1 MEGNSDGNTLNE
13 EDTKRLNEFIDQLIN
28 SLLVGTTISIDN
40 FKNSHKINRVDTIRK
55 LTNVVTILG
64 KIPSNKGT
72 EITQKLNEKKEE
84 LKVKYGKMKTG
95 PKGPVG
101 PREKKEVQEQEQ
113 EEPVKKLRRETL
125 ERLRQLLYTTRPL
138 TNESMNQYIQ
148 QQLQFNLEDDS
159 NFGFDSNYD
168 LTKAKIIEDTNKI
181 SELINRNLSRYTN
194 FTENAVRNIREM
206 HASTAVKESG
216 RQLFQGV
223 EPSPSFSRTPVRNLQ
238 VQSNVLSPSS
248 PFLQERFGIQP
259 SQNRKKLQIE
269 PTLLKLQGD
278 EFLKTYIASYTDE
291 GSTNDYL
298 PNLEASDSIILKF
311 AHLIKPIINR
321 VLQNERK
328 YLDYLLEDSKLQ
340 RLSIFVKNDLFYRKI
355 ILSRDQ
361 LLAFKQ
367 DTAKIKD
374 WETALSRNAQL
385 SIVAPNKRPLY
396 RQALLNRMNESVPME
411 NMPFSVNLEAEFE
424 KETSA
429 NEERNR
435 VIYFM
440 FWSNGNQVADEKIN
454 DSYKLYR
461 IGFYF

>member
-1 MEGNSDGNTLNE
+1 MAVKN
-13 EDTKRLNEFIDQLIN
+13 I
-28 SLLVGTTISIDN
+28 TIEK
-40 FKNSHKINRVDTIRK
+40 FKKKNKINRFYNIRK

-64 KIPSNKGT
+64 KIPSKKGT

-84 LKVKYGKMKTG
+84 LKAKYGKMKTG

-101 PREKKEVQEQEQ
+101 PRKERIEEGGAEESS

-125 ERLRQLLYTTRPL
+125 ERLRQLLYTQRSF
-138 TNESMNQYIQ
+138 TNESMNQYLQ

-168 LTKAKIIEDTNKI
+168 LTKAKIIEDTNGI

-194 FTENAVRNIREM
+194 FTENTVRNIREM
-206 HASTAVKESG
+206 HATTTVKESG

-248 PFLQERFGIQP
+248 PFLQERFGISRGNEP
-259 SQNRKKLQIE
+259 RKKLQLVE
-269 PTLLKLQGD
+269 NELRGQDG
-278 EFLKTYIASYTDE
+278 EQFLKTYIANYTDG

-298 PNLEASDSIILKF
+298 PNLEASDSVILKF
-311 AHLIKPIINR
+311 SMLIKPIINR

-328 YLDYLLEDSKLQ
+328 YLDYLLEDSKLK

-385 SIVAPNKRPLY
+385 SMIAPSKRPLY

-424 KETSA
+424 KETSVI
-429 NEERNR
+429 EEKNR